1 MAGRE
6 RQDTE
11 RRDENLVPPLSA
23 LGSVRTTTTSSTR
36 PSARRRFMTERTVNC
51 TERLHNVIYAIAT
64 LLVIGLIAVLMS
76 GCASSVPIQ
85 FNGGTE
91 EAYRRDRYRCT
102 QESSQRVLLHPSEFA
117 PAAEAAAHL

>member
-1 MAGRE
+1 
-6 RQDTE
+6 
-11 RRDENLVPPLSA
+11 
-23 LGSVRTTTTSSTR
+23 
-36 PSARRRFMTERTVNC
+36 MTERTVNR

-91 EAYRRDRYRCT
+91 EAYR
-102 QESSQRVLLHPSEFA
+102 P
-117 PAAEAAAHL
+117 